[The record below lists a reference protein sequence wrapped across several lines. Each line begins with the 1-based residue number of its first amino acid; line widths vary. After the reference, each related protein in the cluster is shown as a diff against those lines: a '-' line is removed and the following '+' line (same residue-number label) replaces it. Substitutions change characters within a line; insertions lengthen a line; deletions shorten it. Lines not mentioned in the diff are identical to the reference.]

1 MAKNNLVKNILFLFF
16 VQVVNY
22 VAPFLVL
29 PYLSR
34 MLSVENFGLIMMI
47 ISVSN
52 IALIITDFGFS
63 LSGPLFV
70 ARNKKHYKLI
80 NNFIGTIYL
89 IKFILVIFVWIVL
102 SVIVIFRSG
111 NSSLTSH
118 LSTIVW
124 LAAII
129 LAQSFQPIWLFQGL
143 EKMKNI
149 TISIVISK
157 LTYLLLIFSL
167 VTSNEINS
175 VLISLFTSNM
185 IALLISNYLIYTSGY
200 KIGIP
205 NIKMIWLEIRNST
218 PFFVSRAAVGIYTSA
233 STFIVGS
240 FAGFN
245 QAAVYSSAE
254 KLYQAGQS
262 ALSPISQALYPYLAR
277 SGDKKTLYK
286 FISILF
292 IVISIVCF
300 SCIHYSREIITIF
313 FGDKYNSAADVLDI
327 FLLSLIITFLSFNFG
342 YPAFAAIN
350 KVKIANYTVLFGGML
365 QMLTIGVLV
374 ALNKISP
381 INVATSVLFT
391 ETVVLLLRVTLY
403 IYWSKKKTI
412 QREWNEK
419 N

>member
-1 MAKNNLVKNILFLFF
+1 MSKANLIKNILFLFF

-47 ISVSN
+47 ISASN

-70 ARNKKHYKLI
+70 AKNKKRYKLI
-80 NNFIGTIYL
+80 NRFIGTIYA
-89 IKFILVIFVWIVL
+89 IKFMLVIFVWLVL
-102 SVIVIFRSG
+102 LVIVILRSG
-111 NSSLTSH
+111 NTSLTFH
-118 LSTIVW
+118 LSTIAW

-157 LTYLLLIFSL
+157 MTYLLLIFTL
-167 VTSNEINS
+167 VTSNEVNS
-175 VLISLFTSNM
+175 VLVSLFTSNVV
-185 IALLISNYLIYTSGY
+185 ALLISNYLIYTNGY
-200 KIGIP
+200 RIGIP

-245 QAAVYSSAE
+245 QAAIYSSAE
-254 KLYQAGQS
+254 KLYQAGQN

-286 FISILF
+286 FVSILF
-292 IVISIVCF
+292 ILISIVCI
-300 SCIHYSREIITIF
+300 SCIYYSRDIITIF
-313 FGDKYNSAADVLDI
+313 FGDKYISAADILDI
-327 FLLSLIITFLSFNFG
+327 FLLSLMITFLSYNFG

-365 QMLTIGVLV
+365 QMLIIGILI
-374 ALNKISP
+374 ALSRISP
-381 INVATSVLFT
+381 VNVAISVLIT
-391 ETVVLLLRVTLY
+391 ETIVLLIRVTLY
-403 IYWSKKKTI
+403 IYWSKKEVI
-412 QREWNEK
+412 Q
-419 N
+419 